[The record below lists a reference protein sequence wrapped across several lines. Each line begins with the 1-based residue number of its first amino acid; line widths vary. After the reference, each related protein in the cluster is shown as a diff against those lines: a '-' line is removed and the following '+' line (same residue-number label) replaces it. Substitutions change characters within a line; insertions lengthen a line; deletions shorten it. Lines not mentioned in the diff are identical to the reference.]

1 MNSSHANYNF
11 FSLDA
16 QTNSELPCLANN
28 LALLDHCHSH
38 VIVDKALQ
46 SALLVLENNITIRR
60 CHDIQK
66 QKSILEEENEAL
78 RKQIQSLRNEAEKL
92 NGKLG
97 ETSTLLSDVK
107 KSKEQ
112 LEDDLSSVFQL
123 YNMTNGERDKKEE
136 VGMDNS
142 FSPEKLQEQF
152 SMLVESN
159 EKLQD
164 ELAVK
169 EQEKENL
176 QRELTSV
183 KVSNVFFFFFLVTLG

>member
-1 MNSSHANYNF
+1 M
-11 FSLDA
+11 
-16 QTNSELPCLANN
+16 
-28 LALLDHCHSH
+28 
-38 VIVDKALQ
+38 DKALQ

-123 YNMTNGERDKKEE
+123 YNMTNGERDEKEE

>member
-1 MNSSHANYNF
+1 MPGSCYVKLTTVL
-11 FSLDA
+11 SLDA
-16 QTNSELPCLANN
+16 QKNSELPSLANT

-46 SALLVLENNITIRR
+46 SALLVLENNMITRH

-66 QKSILEEENEAL
+66 QRKILEDENETL
-78 RKQIQSLRNEAEKL
+78 RKQIQSMTNEAEKL

-112 LEDDLSSVFQL
+112 LEDNLSSVFQL
-123 YNMTNGERDKKEE
+123 YNMTNGEKDEQEE
-136 VGMDNS
+136 VGMENS

-152 SMLVESN
+152 SMLAESN

-164 ELAVK
+164 ELTVK
-169 EQEKENL
+169 EQENDSL
-176 QRELTSV
+176 QCELASV
-183 KVSNVFFFFFLVTLG
+183 KVSNVGVTLG